1 MASIFTRI
9 LDGELPGRFVYR
21 DDRCFAILTIAP
33 LRPGHTLVIPNE
45 EIDHWIDVP
54 EDLSAHLFQ
63 VAQKISKAIQESFQ
77 PRKVG
82 LVIAGIEVP
91 HTHLH
96 LIPIHELRDLNF
108 ENQDKNPDPAMMD
121 QAAETLRKAIGWQP

>member
-21 DDRCFAILTIAP
+21 DDKCFAILTIAP
-33 LRPGHTLVIPNE
+33 LQPGHTLVIPNAE
-45 EIDHWIDVP
+45 VDHWIDLP
-54 EDLSAHLFQ
+54 TDLSVHLFQ
-63 VAQKISKAIQESFQ
+63 VAQRISQAIQESFQ

-82 LVIAGIEVP
+82 LIIAGIEVP

-108 ENQDKNPDPAMMD
+108 ENQDKNPDPAIMD

>member
-54 EDLSAHLFQ
+54 EDLSAHLFP